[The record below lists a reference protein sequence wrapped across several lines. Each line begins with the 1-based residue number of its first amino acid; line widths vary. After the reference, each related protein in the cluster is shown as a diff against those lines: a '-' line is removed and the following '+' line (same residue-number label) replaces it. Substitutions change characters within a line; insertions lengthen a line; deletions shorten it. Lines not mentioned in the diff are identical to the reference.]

1 MRPVRKTFPANLLIE
16 GATALVVGGGRVG
29 LRKTK
34 ALLEAGAAVRLVCPE
49 AVADFDELPVERVTR
64 CFVPDDVAGCR
75 LVFACTDDKH
85 TNRAVLA
92 VARAKGVACCCADG
106 NWAEGDFIV
115 PATLRMEG
123 LTLAVSTDGRSCR
136 TAKEV
141 REGLARSLARVSP
154 GVLYVLGVEE
164 AAALPPIETL
174 AARFAFL
181 NGLYGWA
188 LLRTCNRTELIAWAA
203 PELIASGLPGHALH
217 LPGARAAVGPDAM
230 RHLTMVLAGMR
241 AKMAGEFH
249 IVGQVRDAFEEAREQ
264 SWACSHLMDA
274 YAEALRRAQAVRA
287 AVAPLIPNVEVEE
300 LALEGAKGRVVIA
313 GTGRLGRAAV
323 AKAHAM
329 GLPVT
334 VLYHRT
340 PLEGEDCR
348 PLDAW
353 REAVQ
358 GADRFLAAL
367 TVDKPCFDAAGLG
380 GVPAYDL
387 GAPRNIA
394 GDDGVRD
401 LDDLRGDYLRR
412 TGALDTLLAAAEQ
425 AYDALL

>member
-49 AVADFDELPVERVTR
+49 AVADFDELPIERVTR

-154 GVLYVLGVEE
+154 GVLYVGRARAHRQRL
-164 AAALPPIETL
+164 ARTRPAPARRPRFRRARRDAPPDD
-174 AARFAFL
+174 
-181 NGLYGWA
+181 
-188 LLRTCNRTELIAWAA
+188 
-203 PELIASGLPGHALH
+203 
-217 LPGARAAVGPDAM
+217 GARGDA
-230 RHLTMVLAGMR
+230 R
-241 AKMAGEFH
+241 
-249 IVGQVRDAFEEAREQ
+249 QD
-264 SWACSHLMDA
+264 
-274 YAEALRRAQAVRA
+274 
-287 AVAPLIPNVEVEE
+287 
-300 LALEGAKGRVVIA
+300 GR
-313 GTGRLGRAAV
+313 
-323 AKAHAM
+323 
-329 GLPVT
+329 
-334 VLYHRT
+334 
-340 PLEGEDCR
+340 
-348 PLDAW
+348 
-353 REAVQ
+353 
-358 GADRFLAAL
+358 
-367 TVDKPCFDAAGLG
+367 
-380 GVPAYDL
+380 GVPHR
-387 GAPRNIA
+387 GAGP
-394 GDDGVRD
+394 
-401 LDDLRGDYLRR
+401 
-412 TGALDTLLAAAEQ
+412 
-425 AYDALL
+425 